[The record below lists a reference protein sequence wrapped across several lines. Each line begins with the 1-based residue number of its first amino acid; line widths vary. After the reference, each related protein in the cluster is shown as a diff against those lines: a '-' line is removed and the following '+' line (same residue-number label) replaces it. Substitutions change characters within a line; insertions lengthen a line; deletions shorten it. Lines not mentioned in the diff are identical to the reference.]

1 MLRCVISMGAG
12 TTSLMVDQS
21 PLGTDK
27 LNYQSGT
34 IKVGLPFHT
43 LYRMSKYVP
52 KLACRNQ
59 MRAVRHLHVL
69 PVTIAKFYQKGLGKT
84 DGLKLNRVTVV
95 D

>member
-1 MLRCVISMGAG
+1 MGAG

-34 IKVGLPFHT
+34 IKVGFPLHT
-43 LYRMSKYVP
+43 LYRMSKCVP
-52 KLACRNQ
+52 KLACPDR
-59 MRAVRHLHVL
+59 MRAARHLHVL
-69 PVTIAKFYQKGLGKT
+69 PVTIAKLYQKGLGKT